1 MKRYLVAA
9 KIMSGLVA
17 ASLIGSP
24 IIAYAGASGYV
35 GEVTNV
41 FNDDIE
47 SGNGFSWSPENS
59 TLALSDNVNGSVVA
73 DNNITITT
81 NNNPVTVS
89 GNIEVST
96 SDPSTDADLTID
108 NAHITTSGSISA
120 DGDVKIIASTVS
132 ADGING
138 GKDGKGTE
146 GNVVITDS
154 NVTSTDTIAAG
165 NDEQIS
171 SHAQGEYGNHN
182 IAINNSNVTAEAK
195 PSSVGTQYPI
205 VAVGGTVTINE
216 SHISLPTDGSILNQ
230 GYYGTD
236 IYLGE
241 VGRIVTTSSEESYA
255 YKGKAIINAGEKPT
269 TDSTD
274 STSSDTKDSTNTS
287 SDSTSSDSKDSTNTS
302 SDSTSSD
309 SKDSTNT
316 SSDSTSSDS
325 KGSTNT
331 SSDSTSSDSKNS
343 SSASSDSASSDSKD
357 STSASSDSA
366 ASDKKDSTTPS
377 SDSAASDPK
386 DSSSS
391 SSDSAASDKKDSSSS
406 SSDSVS
412 SDTNSGTSASS
423 DDNNS
428 SGSIVAATSDYANVY
443 KSDIS
448 NGDFAAV
455 SNNSGSAIVSVKD
468 SSGKLMTIVVDL
480 TSASAPDSNSSNIT
494 ATIVPALDR
503 NNDSNNELG
512 KSVQALNAVI
522 TGSGKTPIEGALFIR
537 AYLAGT
543 SLTKLEKPAKYTF
556 TLDKVYEGKPI
567 TVYVRTVTGE
577 VHSYDAVVTNGK
589 VQISTEYLGTVAFA
603 M

>member
-255 YKGKAIINAGEKPT
+255 YKGKAIINVGEKPT
-269 TDSTD
+269 IDSTD
-274 STSSDTKDSTNTS
+274 STSSDT
-287 SDSTSSDSKDSTNTS
+287 KDSTNTS

-391 SSDSAASDKKDSSSS
+391 SSDS
-406 SSDSVS
+406 VS
-412 SDTNSGTSASS
+412 SNTNSGTSASS

-455 SNNSGSAIVSVKD
+455 SNNSGSATVSVKD
-468 SSGKLMTIVVDL
+468 SNGKLMTVVVDL
-480 TSASAPDSNSSNIT
+480 TSASTPESNSSNIT